1 MILSAFE
8 RLVAIR
14 YLRARRQEGFI
25 SIVALFSFIGIL
37 LGVGVLIV
45 TMAVFNGF
53 HHDLLSRILG
63 VTSHVTVVAQ
73 GVAIEDYDALDREI
87 AKVPG
92 VTQVTPLIEGQI
104 MATAN
109 GRGYGAL
116 VRGRRTSQSG
126 IPAGRGHG
134 LRHGAADEGLSG
146 GRHYRDRPLRI

>member
-73 GVAIEDYDALDREI
+73 GAAIQNYDALDRDI
-87 AKVPG
+87 SMVPG
-92 VTQVTPLIEGQI
+92 VTQVTPLIEG
-104 MATAN
+104 
-109 GRGYGAL
+109 
-116 VRGRRTSQSG
+116 
-126 IPAGRGHG
+126 
-134 LRHGAADEGLSG
+134 
-146 GRHYRDRPLRI
+146 